1 MISTADQRIGVFVDL
16 SNLYHSARRLHG
28 SRPNFGAILEKGV
41 AGRKMIRAFA
51 YGITNQTPEEEKFFE
66 SLTKVGYELRMKELQ
81 VFGDGTKKGD
91 WDVGIAIDALRY
103 AKKVD
108 VVILITGD
116 GDFVPLVR
124 ALQHEGVRVDGMAF
138 GLAASIKLKE
148 AVDQFTDL
156 SIDKRSFLIPSKLAR
171 EGRLRLSSHPSVV
184 RDLLRR

>member
-28 SRPNFGAILEKGV
+28 SRPNFGGILEKGV
-41 AGRKMIRAFA
+41 SNRKLIRAFA
-51 YGITNQTPEEEKFFE
+51 YGISNQTPEEEKFFE
-66 SLTKVGYELRMKELQ
+66 SLTKQGFELRMKELQ

-124 ALQHEGVRVDGMAF
+124 ALQHEGVRVEGMAF

-156 SIDKRSFLIPSKLAR
+156 SADKRSFLIPSKLAR
-171 EGRLRLSSHPSVV
+171 EGRIR
-184 RDLLRR
+184 LLRR

>member
-28 SRPNFGAILEKGV
+28 GRPNFGAILERGV
-41 AGRKMIRAFA
+41 GDRKLIRAFA

-66 SLTKVGYELRMKELQ
+66 TLTKQSFELRMKELQ

-108 VVILITGD
+108 VVILVTGD

-124 ALQHEGVRVDGMAF
+124 ALQHEGVRVEGMAF

-148 AVDQFTDL
+148 AVDLFTDL
-156 SIDKRSFLIPSKLAR
+156 SNDKRAFLIPSKLAR
-171 EGRLRLSSHPSVV
+171 EGRLRL
-184 RDLLRR
+184 LRR

>member
-66 SLTKVGYELRMKELQ
+66 TLTKQGYELRMKELQ
-81 VFGDGTKKGD
+81 IFGDGTKKGD

-124 ALQHEGVRVDGMAF
+124 ALQHEGVRVECMGF
-138 GLAASIKLKE
+138 GLATSIKLKE
-148 AVDQFTDL
+148 AVDHFTDL
-156 SIDKRSFLIPSKLAR
+156 SLDKRNFLIPSKLAR
-171 EGRLRLSSHPSVV
+171 EGRIR
-184 RDLLRR
+184 LLRR